1 MDNKEGKNFIEEII
15 EEGNVKDIVT
25 RFPPEPSGNSLHL
38 GHAKSI
44 FLNFGLAEKYNGK
57 CNLRFDDTNPSTESI
72 EFVKSMKKDIEW
84 LGVKPANIYYASN
97 YFDNIYNFALELI
110 NKGKAYV
117 CTLNSEEIKE
127 YMGTTDSPGK
137 PSPNRDLSVEENLSL
152 FESMRNGDVE
162 DGKMTLRAKIDMSS
176 SNVHMRDPIIYRVKK
191 EHHHNTG
198 DKWCIY
204 PMYDF
209 AHCLSDAIENITHS
223 VCTLEFEPHRPLY
236 DWIINELI
244 DRDIKPRQI
253 EFSRLNLSHTVMS
266 KRIIKQL
273 VEERIVDG
281 WDDPRLPTLSGL
293 RRRGIPVKAI
303 KLFCEKIG
311 ISRRESLIDSSLFE
325 SCIKEV
331 LNKDA
336 NRRMTVFDPLKVTI
350 TNWEGGEE
358 MLPAKLNPE
367 SEEENYR
374 MVNFGKHLYIERGD
388 FMENAPKKFFRLSNN
403 KEVRFKYGYYVTCNE
418 AVKDEDGKIIE
429 LLCTYDPKTRGGW
442 SDDGRK
448 IKGTLHWVNADNNI
462 PINVNVYD
470 RLFSIEEPTEDFLN
484 EINKESKKEVKAFTE
499 ISTSEENEGYTVQFE
514 RNGYYTKESKDVWN
528 MVLPL
533 KDSWRKKK

>member
-25 RFPPEPSGNSLHL
+25 RFPPEPSGFLHL
-38 GHAKSI
+38 GHAKSML
-44 FLNFGLAEKYNGK
+44 LNFGLAEKYNGK
-57 CNLRFDDTNPSTESI
+57 CNLRFDDTNPSTESM
-72 EFVKSMKKDIEW
+72 EFVESMKKDIEW
-84 LGVKPANIYYASN
+84 LGVKPSNIYYASN
-97 YFDNIYNFALELI
+97 YFDKIYNFALELI

-273 VEERIVDG
+273 VEEGIVDG

-418 AVKDEDGKIIE
+418 VIKDENGNIIE
-429 LLCTYDPKTRGGW
+429 LLCTYDPNTKGGW

-462 PINVNVYD
+462 SINVNIYD

-484 EINKESKKEVKAFTE
+484 EVNKESKKEVKAFTE
-499 ISTSEENEGYTVQFE
+499 ISTSEEKEGYTVQFE
-514 RNGYYTKESKDVWN
+514 RNGYYNRESLTTWN

-533 KDSWRKKK
+533 KDSWKKNK

>member
-57 CNLRFDDTNPSTESI
+57 CNLRFDDTNPSTESM
-72 EFVKSMKKDIEW
+72 EFVESMKKDIEW

-97 YFDNIYNFALELI
+97 YFDKIYNFALELI

-273 VEERIVDG
+273 VEEGIVDG

-418 AVKDEDGKIIE
+418 VVKDNDGKIIE
-429 LLCTYDPKTRGGW
+429 LLCTYDPETRGGW

-470 RLFSIEEPTEDFLN
+470 RLFSVEEPTEDFLN
-484 EINKESKKEVKAFTE
+484 EFNKESKQEVKAFTE
-499 ISTSEENEGYTVQFE
+499 IFTSEEKEGYTVQFE
-514 RNGYYTKESKDVWN
+514 RNGYYNKESKGVWN

>member
-57 CNLRFDDTNPSTESI
+57 CNLRFDDTNPSTESM
-72 EFVKSMKKDIEW
+72 EFVESMKKDIEW

-97 YFDNIYNFALELI
+97 YFDKIYNFALELI

-273 VEERIVDG
+273 VEEGIVDG

-418 AVKDEDGKIIE
+418 VVKDNDGKIIE
-429 LLCTYDPKTRGGW
+429 LLCTYDPETRGGW

-470 RLFSIEEPTEDFLN
+470 RLFSVEEPTEDFLN
-484 EINKESKKEVKAFTE
+484 EFNKESKQEVKAFTE
-499 ISTSEENEGYTVQFE
+499 ISTSEEKEGYTVQFE
-514 RNGYYTKESKDVWN
+514 RNGYYNKESKGVWN

>member
-25 RFPPEPSGNSLHL
+25 RFPPEPSGFLHL
-38 GHAKSI
+38 GHAKSML
-44 FLNFGLAEKYNGK
+44 LNFGLAEKYNGK
-57 CNLRFDDTNPSTESI
+57 CNLRFDDTNPSTESV
-72 EFVKSMKKDIEW
+72 EFVESMKKDIEW

-97 YFDNIYNFALELI
+97 YFDKIYDFALELI

-273 VEERIVDG
+273 VEEGIVDG

-418 AVKDEDGKIIE
+418 VIKDKDGKIIE
-429 LLCTYDPKTRGGW
+429 LLCTYDPETRGGW

-470 RLFSIEEPTEDFLN
+470 RLFSVEEPTEDFLN

-499 ISTSEENEGYTVQFE
+499 ISTSEESEGYTVQFE
-514 RNGYYTKESKDVWN
+514 RNGYYNRESKDVWN

-533 KDSWRKKK
+533 KDSWRKGK

>member
-25 RFPPEPSGNSLHL
+25 RFPPENSGFLHL
-38 GHAKSI
+38 GHAKSM
-44 FLNFGLAEKYNGK
+44 FLNFGLSEKYNGK
-57 CNLRFDDTNPSTESI
+57 CNLRIDDTNPSNESELYTKAII
-72 EFVKSMKKDIEW
+72 EDIEW
-84 LGVKPANIYYASN
+84 LGLKPENIYYASD
-97 YFDNIYNFALELI
+97 YFDKIYNFALELI
-110 NKGKAYV
+110 KQGKAYA

-127 YMGTTDSPGK
+127 YMGTTDSPGR
-137 PSPNRDLSVEENLSL
+137 PSPNRDLSVEKNLSL
-152 FESMRNGDVE
+152 FESMRNGDIE

-191 EHHHNTG
+191 EYHQKTG

-244 DRDIKPRQI
+244 ERDIKPRQI

-266 KRIIKQL
+266 KRKIKRL
-273 VEERIVDG
+273 VEEGIVDG

-293 RRRGIPVKAI
+293 RRRGVPVKAI

-418 AVKDEDGKIIE
+418 VIKDENGNIIE
-429 LLCTYDPKTRGGW
+429 LLCTYDPNTKGGW

-462 PINVNVYD
+462 SINVNIYD

-484 EINKESKKEVKAFTE
+484 EVNKESKKEVKAFTE
-499 ISTSEENEGYTVQFE
+499 ISTSEEKEGYTVQFE
-514 RNGYYTKESKDVWN
+514 RNGYYNRESLTTWN
-528 MVLPL
+528 MILPL
-533 KDSWRKKK
+533 KDSWKKNK

>member
-25 RFPPEPSGNSLHL
+25 RFPPEPSGFLHL
-38 GHAKSI
+38 GHAKSML
-44 FLNFGLAEKYNGK
+44 LNFGLAEKYNGK
-57 CNLRFDDTNPSTESI
+57 CNLRFDDTNPSTESM
-72 EFVKSMKKDIEW
+72 EFVESMKKDIEW

-97 YFDNIYNFALELI
+97 YFDKIYDFALELI

-273 VEERIVDG
+273 VEEGIVDG

-418 AVKDEDGKIIE
+418 VIKDKDGKIIE
-429 LLCTYDPKTRGGW
+429 LLCTYDPETRGGW

-470 RLFSIEEPTEDFLN
+470 RLFSVEEPTEDFLN

-499 ISTSEENEGYTVQFE
+499 ISTSEESEGYTVQFE
-514 RNGYYTKESKDVWN
+514 RNGYYNRESKDVWN

-533 KDSWRKKK
+533 KDSWRKGK

>member
-25 RFPPEPSGNSLHL
+25 RFPPEPSGLSLHL

-57 CNLRFDDTNPSTESI
+57 CNLRFDDTNPSTESM
-72 EFVKSMKKDIEW
+72 EFVESMKKDIEW

-97 YFDNIYNFALELI
+97 YFDKIYDFALELI

-127 YMGTTDSPGK
+127 YMGTTDNPGK

-273 VEERIVDG
+273 VEEGIVDG

-350 TNWEGGEE
+350 TNWEGSEE

-418 AVKDEDGKIIE
+418 VVKDENGKIIE
-429 LLCTYDPKTRGGW
+429 LLCTYDPETKGGW

-462 PINVNVYD
+462 SINVNIYD

-484 EINKESKKEVKAFTE
+484 EVNKESKKEVKAFTE

>member
-25 RFPPEPSGNSLHL
+25 RFPPEPSGFLHL
-38 GHAKSI
+38 GHAKSML
-44 FLNFGLAEKYNGK
+44 LNFGLAEKYNGK

-84 LGVKPANIYYASN
+84 LGVKPDNIYYASN

>member
-25 RFPPEPSGNSLHL
+25 RFPPEPSGFLHL
-38 GHAKSI
+38 GHAKSML
-44 FLNFGLAEKYNGK
+44 LNFGLAEKYNGK
-57 CNLRFDDTNPSTESI
+57 CNLRFDDTNPSTESM
-72 EFVKSMKKDIEW
+72 EFVESMKKDIEW

-97 YFDNIYNFALELI
+97 YFDKIYDFALELI

-127 YMGTTDSPGK
+127 YMGTTDRPGK
-137 PSPNRDLSVEENLSL
+137 PSPNRDLSVEENLTL

-191 EHHHNTG
+191 EYHHNTG

-273 VEERIVDG
+273 VEEGIVDG

-293 RRRGIPVKAI
+293 RRRGVPVKAI

-350 TNWEGGEE
+350 TNWEGCEE

-418 AVKDEDGKIIE
+418 VIKDKDGKIIE

-470 RLFSIEEPTEDFLN
+470 RLFSVEEPTEDFLN

-499 ISTSEENEGYTVQFE
+499 ISTSEESEGYTVQFE
-514 RNGYYTKESKDVWN
+514 RNGYYNRESKDVWN

>member
-57 CNLRFDDTNPSTESI
+57 CNLRFDDTNPSTESV
-72 EFVKSMKKDIEW
+72 EFVESMKKDIEW

-97 YFDNIYNFALELI
+97 YFDKIYDFALELI

-137 PSPNRDLSVEENLSL
+137 PSPNRDLSVEKNLSL

-244 DRDIKPRQI
+244 NRDIKPRQI

-273 VEERIVDG
+273 VEEGIVDG

-331 LNKDA
+331 LNKYA

-418 AVKDEDGKIIE
+418 VVKDEDGKIIE
-429 LLCTYDPKTRGGW
+429 LLCTYDPETKGGW

-470 RLFSIEEPTEDFLN
+470 RLFSVEEPTEDFLN

-499 ISTSEENEGYTVQFE
+499 ISTSEEGEGYTVQFE
-514 RNGYYTKESKDVWN
+514 RNGYYNRESKDVWN

-533 KDSWRKKK
+533 KDSWKKKK

>member
-25 RFPPEPSGNSLHL
+25 RFPPEPSGFLHL
-38 GHAKSI
+38 GHAKSML
-44 FLNFGLAEKYNGK
+44 LNFGLAEKYNGK

-72 EFVKSMKKDIEW
+72 EFVESMKKDIEW

-97 YFDNIYNFALELI
+97 YFDKIYNFALELI

-273 VEERIVDG
+273 VEEGIVDG

-418 AVKDEDGKIIE
+418 VIKDENGNIIE
-429 LLCTYDPKTRGGW
+429 LLCTYDPNTKGGW

-462 PINVNVYD
+462 SINVNIYD
-470 RLFSIEEPTEDFLN
+470 RLFSVEEPTEDFLN
-484 EINKESKKEVKAFTE
+484 EVNKESKKEVKAFTE
-499 ISTSEENEGYTVQFE
+499 ISTSEEKEGYTVQFE
-514 RNGYYTKESKDVWN
+514 RNGYYNRESLTTWN

-533 KDSWRKKK
+533 KDSWKKNK

>member
-25 RFPPEPSGNSLHL
+25 RFPPEPSGFLHL
-38 GHAKSI
+38 GHAKSML
-44 FLNFGLAEKYNGK
+44 LNFGLAEKYNGK
-57 CNLRFDDTNPSTESI
+57 CNLRFDDTNPSTESV
-72 EFVKSMKKDIEW
+72 EFVESMKKDIEW

-97 YFDNIYNFALELI
+97 YFDKIYDFALELI

-137 PSPNRDLSVEENLSL
+137 PSPNRDLSVEKNLSL
-152 FESMRNGDVE
+152 FESMRNGDVQ

-244 DRDIKPRQI
+244 DRDVKPRQI

-273 VEERIVDG
+273 VEKGIVDG

-350 TNWEGGEE
+350 TNWVGGEE

-403 KEVRFKYGYYVTCNE
+403 KEVRFKYGYYITCNE
-418 AVKDEDGKIIE
+418 VVKDKGGKIIE
-429 LLCTYDPKTRGGW
+429 LLCTYDPETKGGW

-470 RLFSIEEPTEDFLN
+470 RLFSVEEPTEDFLN

-499 ISTSEENEGYTVQFE
+499 ISTSEESEGHTVQFE

-533 KDSWRKKK
+533 KDSWRKNK

>member
-25 RFPPEPSGNSLHL
+25 RFPPENSGFLHL
-38 GHAKSI
+38 GHAKSM
-44 FLNFGLAEKYNGK
+44 FLNFGLSEKYNGK
-57 CNLRFDDTNPSTESI
+57 CNLRIDDTNPSNESELYTKAII
-72 EFVKSMKKDIEW
+72 EDIEW
-84 LGVKPANIYYASN
+84 LGLKPENIYYASD
-97 YFDNIYNFALELI
+97 YFDKIYNFALELI
-110 NKGKAYV
+110 KKGKAYA

-127 YMGTTDSPGK
+127 YMGTTDSPGR
-137 PSPNRDLSVEENLSL
+137 PSPNRDLSVEKNLSL
-152 FESMRNGDVE
+152 FESMRNGDIE

-191 EHHHNTG
+191 EYHQKTG

-244 DRDIKPRQI
+244 ERDIKPRQI

-266 KRIIKQL
+266 KRKIKRL
-273 VEERIVDG
+273 VEEGIVDG

-293 RRRGIPVKAI
+293 RRRGVPVKAI

-418 AVKDEDGKIIE
+418 VIKDENGNIIE
-429 LLCTYDPKTRGGW
+429 LLCTYDPNTKGGW

-462 PINVNVYD
+462 SINVNIYD

-484 EINKESKKEVKAFTE
+484 EVNKESKKEVKAFTE
-499 ISTSEENEGYTVQFE
+499 ISTSEEKEGYTVQFE
-514 RNGYYTKESKDVWN
+514 RNGYYNRESLTTWN
-528 MVLPL
+528 MILPL
-533 KDSWRKKK
+533 KDSWKKNK

>member
-1 MDNKEGKNFIEEII
+1 MENKEGKNFIEEII

-57 CNLRFDDTNPSTESI
+57 CNLRFDDTNPSTESF
-72 EFVKSMKKDIEW
+72 EFVESMKKDIEW
-84 LGVKPANIYYASN
+84 LGVKPSNIYYASN
-97 YFDNIYNFALELI
+97 YFDKIYNFALELI
-110 NKGKAYV
+110 KKGKAYV

-266 KRIIKQL
+266 KRIIKKL
-273 VEERIVDG
+273 VEEGIVDG

-293 RRRGIPVKAI
+293 RRRGISVKAI

-418 AVKDEDGKIIE
+418 VIKDEEGNITE
-429 LLCTYDPKTRGGW
+429 LLCTYDPETKGGW

-448 IKGTLHWVNADNNI
+448 IKGTLHWVNMENNI
-462 PINVNVYD
+462 PIKVNLYD
-470 RLFSIEEPTEDFLN
+470 RLFSVEEPTDDFLN
-484 EINKESKKEVKAFTE
+484 EINLNSKKETNAFME
-499 ISTSEENEGYTVQFE
+499 ISSSEESEGSTVQFE
-514 RNGYYTKESKDVWN
+514 RNGYYTKESDSVWN

-533 KDSWRKKK
+533 KDSWKKNK